1 MMNRR
6 SFLKQIAAAAPVCVG
21 ANLVSLSAAPK
32 GAKMRFGLVTYQWG
46 RDWDLPTLLANCERA
61 GLLGVELRVDHKH
74 GVSPKLTAAQRREV
88 RQRFAD
94 SPVTCI
100 GMGTNEHFDSPDPAD
115 LQANIERTKAWLQ
128 LSHDIGGSGVKV
140 KPNSFHKDVPHE
152 VTIRQI
158 GKALNKVAAFGA
170 DLGQQI
176 RLEVH
181 GSCCELPTIHAIMQ
195 VATHPN
201 ARVCWNCNNQDLD
214 GRGLEYNFNLVKDR
228 FGDTLHIRE
237 LNLGSYPY
245 QKLMDLLVAMDYAG
259 WVLLEARTNPKDRV
273 QAMIE
278 QRKLFEKMIGRA

>member
-1 MMNRR
+1 MLNRR

>member
-6 SFLKQIAAAAPVCVG
+6 SFLKQIAVAAPLCAG
-21 ANLVSLSAAPK
+21 ANLAPLSAAPR

-74 GVSPKLTAAQRREV
+74 GVSPKLTAARRREV
-88 RQRFAD
+88 RKRFAD
-94 SPVTCI
+94 SPVVCV

-115 LQANIERTKAWLQ
+115 LRANIERTKAWLQ

-140 KPNSFHKDVPHE
+140 KPNSFHKDVPHQ

-158 GKALNKVAAFGA
+158 GKALNEVAAFGA

-259 WVLLEARTNPKDRV
+259 WVLLEARTNPPDRV
-273 QAMIE
+273 RAMIE